1 MPTHVKFTGLALVTK
16 PDREE
21 AALWRRMRAR
31 GDAQA
36 RELLFT
42 RYLPLAQS
50 IARVELRKAG
60 LDRANLGDLE
70 QAAYQGLLQALD
82 RYDVERQV
90 PFSAFARIR
99 IAGSVRDLTADLSEL
114 GAQLAYKRK
123 RSRDQLDSIKSPLDP
138 KSGDMTALEKLADIA
153 VELAIAFMLEAD
165 ERRAKP
171 LVGDLDNGFDSLAWR
186 QLMAKLG
193 DYIDD
198 LPKDEMSVIRQ
209 HYENDVLFS
218 EIAAVMGIS
227 KGRVSQLHKS
237 ALQRLRR
244 RMGTIR

>member
-1 MPTHVKFTGLALVTK
+1 MPASSKPTGLALVTR

-21 AALWRRMRAR
+21 AALWRRLREL
-31 GDAQA
+31 GDGQA

-42 RYLPLAQS
+42 RYLPLARS
-50 IARVELRKAG
+50 IARMELRKAG
-60 LDRANLGDLE
+60 LDRGNLGDLE
-70 QAAYQGLLQALD
+70 QAAYQGLLQAID
-82 RYDVERQV
+82 RYDPERQV

-99 IAGSVRDLTADLSEL
+99 IAGSVRDQSAQLSEV

-123 RSRDQLDSIKSPLDP
+123 RAKDQLDSIKSPAAP
-138 KSGDMTALEKLADIA
+138 EAENKTALEQLAEIA

-165 ERRAKP
+165 ERQAKP

-186 QLMAKLG
+186 QLMAKLD
-193 DYIDD
+193 DYVDD

-209 HYENDVLFS
+209 HYQNDVLFS
-218 EIAAVMGIS
+218 EIAAIMGIS

-237 ALQRLRR
+237 ALQRLHR
-244 RMGTIR
+244 RMGPIR